1 VRLPHLTRTQAGR
14 LFLLA
19 TATGWGLNWPVL
31 KLVLQDWPPL
41 FARGVAGLIA
51 ASGLGLLAYGRGERL
66 TVPRALFGR
75 LGLAAA
81 INVFAWMGFT
91 GLSLRWLTVPEGA
104 LLAYSMPVWAVL
116 LAWVLRGER
125 PDQRG
130 FAALAL
136 GILGICVLV
145 DGTGT
150 GLILRKAPG
159 IALALAAAILFAL
172 GTILE
177 RRPIGL
183 PPIALTAW
191 QVGLGC
197 LAMTLISLFTEAS
210 DIKGLS
216 LPSLAGISYMA
227 IGPLALCYLSWQA
240 ALRRL
245 PTSMATTG
253 MLLVPII
260 GTAAAALVLHETI
273 GSRQMLAFVLT
284 LSGVGL
290 ALQRKVVPTSP
301 TACASSSA
309 GLVR

>member
-1 VRLPHLTRTQAGR
+1 VTRTQAGR
-14 LFLLA
+14 LFLIA
-19 TATGWGLNWPVL
+19 TAVGWGLNWPVL

-41 FARGVAGLIA
+41 FARGVAGLVA
-51 ASGLGLLAYGRGERL
+51 ASGLALLAYGRGECL
-66 TVPRALFGR
+66 MVPRALFGR

-91 GLSLRWLTVPEGA
+91 GLSLRWLTVSEGA

-125 PDQRG
+125 PDLRG

-145 DGTGT
+145 DGTGA
-150 GLILRKAPG
+150 GLILHKAPG
-159 IALALAAAILFAL
+159 IVFALAAAILFAL
-172 GTILE
+172 GTVLE
-177 RRPIGL
+177 RSSISL

-191 QVGLGC
+191 QVGLGS
-197 LAMTLISLFTEAS
+197 LAMTLIGLFTEAP
-210 DIKGLS
+210 DVTGLS
-216 LPSLAGISYMA
+216 LPSVAGISYMA

-245 PTSMATTG
+245 PTGMATTG

-260 GTAAAALVLHETI
+260 GTVAATLALHETI

-284 LSGVGL
+284 LSGVGM

-301 TACASSSA
+301 AACEPADG
-309 GLVR
+309 GLTH

>member
-1 VRLPHLTRTQAGR
+1 MRLPQVTRTQAGR

-41 FARGVAGLIA
+41 FARGVAGLVA

-91 GLSLRWLTVPEGA
+91 GLSLKWLTVPEGA

-125 PDQRG
+125 PDLRG

-136 GILGICVLV
+136 GILGIGVLV
-145 DGTGT
+145 DGN

-172 GTILE
+172 GTVLE

-210 DIKGLS
+210 EIKGLS

-245 PTSMATTG
+245 PTGVATTG

-260 GTAAAALVLHETI
+260 GTLAAALALRETI